1 MPSIEAFYSK
11 GRTAMQSVTQ
21 LQRLKNNQQKISMVT
36 CYDYWSAQLVA
47 ASSMDCLL
55 VGDSL
60 AVVMHGYASTVHA
73 TLDLMLPHVSAVA
86 RGAGS
91 KLVVADMPFM
101 TASGDLSSGVTAAT
115 ALIQAGAHAVKI
127 EGTGHQALLIEHLV
141 EAGIPVVGHLGLTP
155 QSVLQLGGHRVQAKD
170 EAAARCLVSDAQK
183 VEAAGAAALVLE
195 CVPAKVAAKIAKV
208 LQIPVIGIG
217 AGVDVDGQVLVLQ
230 DLLGANPEFK
240 PKFLRKYADLS
251 SSIGQALDRYHE
263 DVQSG
268 AFPAR
273 CESYA

>member
-1 MPSIEAFYSK
+1 MSHS
-11 GRTAMQSVTQ
+11 
-21 LQRLKNNQQKISMVT
+21 
-36 CYDYWSAQLVA
+36 
-47 ASSMDCLL
+47 
-55 VGDSL
+55 
-60 AVVMHGYASTVHA
+60 H
-73 TLDLMLPHVSAVA
+73 
-86 RGAGS
+86 
-91 KLVVADMPFM
+91 
-101 TASGDLSSGVTAAT
+101 
-115 ALIQAGAHAVKI
+115 HAVKI
-127 EGTGHQALLIEHLV
+127 EGAGHQALLIEHLV

-170 EAAARCLVSDAQK
+170 EAAARCLVSDAEK

-195 CVPAKVAAKIAKV
+195 CVPAKVAAEIAKV
-208 LQIPVIGIG
+208 LRIPVIGIG

-230 DLLGANPEFK
+230 DLLGANPGFK

-251 SSIGQALDRYHE
+251 SSIGQALDRYHD

>member
-101 TASGDLSSGVTAAT
+101 TASGEISSGVTAAT

-127 EGTGHQALLIEHLV
+127 EGAGHQVLLIEHLV

-170 EAAARCLVSDAQK
+170 EAAARCLVSDAEK

-195 CVPAKVAAKIAKV
+195 CVPAKVAAEIAKV

-230 DLLGANPEFK
+230 DLLGANPGFK

>member
-1 MPSIEAFYSK
+1 
-11 GRTAMQSVTQ
+11 MQSVSQ
-21 LQRLKNNQQKISMVT
+21 LQRLKNIQQKISMVT

-47 ASSMDCLL
+47 ASPMDCLL

-60 AVVMHGYASTVHA
+60 AVVMHGYSSTVHA
-73 TLDLMLPHVSAVA
+73 TLDLMLPHVAAVA

-101 TASGDLSSGVTAAT
+101 TASGDLRSGVAAAT

-127 EGTGHQALLIEHLV
+127 EGAGHQVALIAHLV

-155 QSVLQLGGHRVQAKD
+155 QSVLQLGGHRVQAKN
-170 EAAARCLVSDAQK
+170 EAAADRLFADAAK
-183 VEAAGAAALVLE
+183 VEAAGVGALVLE
-195 CVPAKVAAKIAKV
+195 CVPAPVAAKVSSDLK
-208 LQIPVIGIG
+208 IPVIGIG
-217 AGVDVDGQVLVLQ
+217 AGAGVDGQVLVLQ
-230 DLLGANPEFK
+230 DLLGANLGFE

-251 SSIGQALDRYHE
+251 SSIGNALDRYHQ

>member
-1 MPSIEAFYSK
+1 
-11 GRTAMQSVTQ
+11 
-21 LQRLKNNQQKISMVT
+21 
-36 CYDYWSAQLVA
+36 
-47 ASSMDCLL
+47 MDCLL

-127 EGTGHQALLIEHLV
+127 EGAGHQVLLIEHLV

-170 EAAARCLVSDAQK
+170 EAAARCLVSDAEK

-195 CVPAKVAAKIAKV
+195 CVPAKVAAEIAKV

-230 DLLGANPEFK
+230 DLLGANPGFK

>member
-1 MPSIEAFYSK
+1 
-11 GRTAMQSVTQ
+11 MQSVTR

-127 EGTGHQALLIEHLV
+127 EGAGHQVLLIEHLV

-170 EAAARCLVSDAQK
+170 EAAARCLVSDAEK

-195 CVPAKVAAKIAKV
+195 CVPAKVAAEIANV

-230 DLLGANPEFK
+230 DLLGANPGFK